1 MPLESPFAGAASGKT
16 RRFGQGAWRKCLAGS
31 CRGTSGTTTFSL
43 TIPAEDPLGRPGC
56 NLSFLAHSSAV
67 LDEFGRDDCGPGD
80 ENAPPDAFFFNPM
93 GHPSVACWIAPSLS
107 LASLE
112 ANTKKIPPGKH
123 RPSRPGTFQ
132 VDVANPGSMEKRA
145 PAS

>member
-1 MPLESPFAGAASGKT
+1 MSSESPSPNSTRGKT

-31 CRGTSGTTTFSL
+31 CRGTSGTTTFRL

-67 LDEFGRDDCGPGD
+67 LDGFGRDDCGPGD
-80 ENAPPDAFFFNPM
+80 EKAPPDAFFFNPM
-93 GHPSVACWIAPSLS
+93 DHASVACWIAPSLS

-123 RPSRPGTFQ
+123 RPSRPGTVQ
-132 VDVANPGSMEKRA
+132 VDVANDGSMEKRA